1 MRFNVSMNNNS
12 NTKVVKLN
20 YHHGDLQQ
28 KLLDEAT
35 SMIEES
41 GIEGLSLRKLAT
53 RVGVSRTA
61 PYHHFKDKNDLL
73 CAIAEHGYKSR
84 IEKAKELLND
94 DVLSVR
100 EKFHLF
106 VHDYVRFA
114 YENQEL
120 YELMFGRAIW
130 KQNNSTQ
137 ALRDVAYPCFQY
149 QLEMTKSW
157 QENGLIKSDENTL
170 RLAQVIWGT
179 VHGIAKL
186 LIDGIY
192 TQTSQVEEMCDSAVA
207 LFTNMASQDQ
217 SVLLNKKKPI

>member
-1 MRFNVSMNNNS
+1 MSKKAT
-12 NTKVVKLN
+12 TKAVKRS

-35 SMIEES
+35 LMIEES
-41 GIEGLSLRKLAT
+41 GIEGLSLRKLAL
-53 RVGVSRTA
+53 RAGVSRTA
-61 PYHHFKDKNDLL
+61 PYHHFKDKNELL
-73 CAIAEHGYKSR
+73 CAIAENGYKIR
-84 IEKAKELLND
+84 NVQALAILNNKNQ
-94 DVLSVR
+94 SVR
-100 EKFHLF
+100 EKFHFF
-106 VHDYVRFA
+106 VHDYVQFA

-130 KQNNSTQ
+130 KQQNSTQ
-137 ALRDVAYPCFQY
+137 ALRDVAYPCFQH
-149 QLEMTKSW
+149 QLDMTKNW

-192 TQTSQVEEMCDSAVA
+192 TQTSQVEEICDSAIA
-207 LFTNMASQDQ
+207 LFTMMAPSTD
-217 SVLLNKKKPI
+217 NDAT